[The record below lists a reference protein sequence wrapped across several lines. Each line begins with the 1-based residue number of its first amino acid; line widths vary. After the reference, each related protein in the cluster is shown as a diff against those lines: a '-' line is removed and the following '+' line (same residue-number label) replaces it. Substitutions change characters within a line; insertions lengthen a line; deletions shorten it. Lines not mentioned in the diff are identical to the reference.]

1 MEYNI
6 LNKSNESIEQDI
18 LSYILNISI
27 TMINEINLDMII
39 QAIDKIKELTGYT
52 IFNKLQLYN
61 KLNELPNKDLLLETK
76 NIIWKHVIMQI
87 DFNTI
92 FKSNLNFIFIIKDN
106 IVILYKNKQVDANN
120 IIDIKKDLI
129 KDNIDI
135 FPIIYQVYIDTL
147 CNIIMQ
153 FIDKDLIVKYY
164 CTNIPIPYWKLF
176 ELKCN
181 KINSNN
187 IFKYNEKCKQL
198 DCIIS
203 GEYYQP
209 TQQLSLTNN
218 NEDQLNLTQIN
229 ELNNDIFKDYC
240 SLSSEDVEYKILDN
254 HYRLEVIA
262 QLNDDQ
268 LASYLKII
276 EKLDMFD
283 KINNLTEETYIC
295 KYIKIL
301 IDAAGINNI
310 IAKYYYIYKLY
321 DFFCKIPEFIKI
333 NTGLR
338 KTITLKLYEIINEI
352 YIIQIYG
359 LKLYDALLITI
370 NKSKELID
378 TIEKTNDPNYVSLW

>member
-1 MEYNI
+1 MEYIN
-6 LNKSNESIEQDI
+6 SNESIEQHI
-18 LSYILNISI
+18 LSYILNISL
-27 TMINEINLDMII
+27 TMIKDINLDIII
-39 QAIDKIKELTGYT
+39 QSIDKIKDLTGYT
-52 IFNKLQLYN
+52 LFNKSQLYN
-61 KLNELPNKDLLLETK
+61 KLNEIPNKDLLLETK

-92 FKSNLNFIFIIKDN
+92 FKSNLNFTFIIKDS
-106 IVILYKNKQVDANN
+106 IIILYKNKQVDANN
-120 IIDIKKDLI
+120 ILDIKKDLI

-198 DCIIS
+198 DSIIS

-240 SLSSEDVEYKILDN
+240 SLSSEDVEYKIFDN

-262 QLNDDQ
+262 QLNDDE

-283 KINNLTEETYIC
+283 KINNLSEETYIC
-295 KYIKIL
+295 KYIKTL

-333 NTGLR
+333 KIGFR